1 METCNPSI
9 KNDIAVKIDVVYFPV
24 AMVLRSLESTTPFS
38 RPAFSAISGY
48 GSLTWGLR
56 NSSCFS
62 ANISQHMPSRD
73 PM

>member
-1 METCNPSI
+1 MYQPYSCGVYKAAEI
-9 KNDIAVKIDVVYFPV
+9 DIVHFPI
-24 AMVLRSLESTTPFS
+24 AIVLRSLESITPFT

-48 GSLTWGLR
+48 GSLTWGSR